1 MGKLS
6 WATGVQAMLHFMRRS
21 LLVQLLSVYLLFAV
35 VVLIGGVG
43 VNAIV
48 EQQLRNDVEASDQ
61 ALAQEIAVQ
70 TSLQLCDD
78 ENALVA
84 LSTIAVPAGTPA
96 APATMTSI
104 FQA

>member
-1 MGKLS
+1 
-6 WATGVQAMLHFMRRS
+6 MLHFMSRS

-48 EQQLRNDVEASDQ
+48 EQQLRNDVQASDR

-70 TSLQLCDD
+70 AGLQLGGA
-78 ENALVA
+78 EKSVRL
-84 LSTIAVPAGTPA
+84 TR
-96 APATMTSI
+96 
-104 FQA
+104 